1 MMKKSG
7 RHHEKRYKEVSNQI
21 KKLGV
26 SHSSAKFSKDVE
38 VIVYEP
44 MTELLSKTQR
54 NQLHS
59 SRNEGVF
66 CVQVDDINEYLRLF
80 EAERKKREE
89 DAAKKEKVEKA
100 AQRGKQIVGQRG
112 QQIAGRRKKKTK
124 QKKTTDGLV
133 NILNDRLLFPN
144 DVPKD
149 RVEMLE
155 RIFLGANGLLGPN
168 AITILADCLDNST
181 AKMAWKYAAFPW
193 RRLKPLGYKPKS
205 EVKPLSTDAVT
216 QFWRDLLIKGYFGD
230 EPFAG
235 FGSLD
240 VLDVY
245 SSLKTIGGQKSLYCN
260 PLPSRESL
268 AAYASKLGVGKAKQI
283 KEADM
288 KVKKGRQQKQK
299 KAVATKK
306 IAQKIENERGRRK
319 FILQLTY
326 TYPEVSVMNALEL
339 YLEERYKY
347 VYEKIKLPK
356 NSLESEDPFFPDV
369 GQSPRA
375 S

>member
-1 MMKKSG
+1 MVEDDMISDIAQAFTHFTHLESEHKEMVCDIQGVIENEDNQKWFTLSDPVIHQNNGDFDQRTNRMEKGFAEFYKSHVCGKCCRLLGLEDLDRQTKLVLFVGKKATIMMKKSG
-7 RHHEKRYKEVSNQI
+7 RHHEKRFKEVSNQI

-54 NQLHS
+54 NQLQS

-144 DVPKD
+144 DGPKD

-155 RIFLGANGLLGPN
+155 RIFLGGEKC
-168 AITILADCLDNST
+168 I
-181 AKMAWKYAAFPW
+181 W
-193 RRLKPLGYKPKS
+193 
-205 EVKPLSTDAVT
+205 PLSPPHT
-216 QFWRDLLIKGYFGD
+216 
-230 EPFAG
+230 
-235 FGSLD
+235 SN
-240 VLDVY
+240 
-245 SSLKTIGGQKSLYCN
+245 SSLRS
-260 PLPSRESL
+260 S
-268 AAYASKLGVGKAKQI
+268 
-283 KEADM
+283 
-288 KVKKGRQQKQK
+288 
-299 KAVATKK
+299 
-306 IAQKIENERGRRK
+306 
-319 FILQLTY
+319 QLTACLGQ
-326 TYPEVSVMNALEL
+326 TLSPFSLTAWTTVPRRWRGST
-339 YLEERYKY
+339 
-347 VYEKIKLPK
+347 LP
-356 NSLESEDPFFPDV
+356 FR
-369 GQSPRA
+369 GA
-375 S
+375 A

>member
-1 MMKKSG
+1 
-7 RHHEKRYKEVSNQI
+7 
-21 KKLGV
+21 
-26 SHSSAKFSKDVE
+26 
-38 VIVYEP
+38 
-44 MTELLSKTQR
+44 
-54 NQLHS
+54 
-59 SRNEGVF
+59 
-66 CVQVDDINEYLRLF
+66 
-80 EAERKKREE
+80 
-89 DAAKKEKVEKA
+89 
-100 AQRGKQIVGQRG
+100 
-112 QQIAGRRKKKTK
+112 
-124 QKKTTDGLV
+124 
-133 NILNDRLLFPN
+133 
-144 DVPKD
+144 
-149 RVEMLE
+149 
-155 RIFLGANGLLGPN
+155 
-168 AITILADCLDNST
+168 
-181 AKMAWKYAAFPW
+181 MAWKYAAFPW

-268 AAYASKLGVGKAKQI
+268 AAY
-283 KEADM
+283 
-288 KVKKGRQQKQK
+288 
-299 KAVATKK
+299 
-306 IAQKIENERGRRK
+306 
-319 FILQLTY
+319 

-356 NSLESEDPFFPDV
+356 NSLKSEDPFFPDV